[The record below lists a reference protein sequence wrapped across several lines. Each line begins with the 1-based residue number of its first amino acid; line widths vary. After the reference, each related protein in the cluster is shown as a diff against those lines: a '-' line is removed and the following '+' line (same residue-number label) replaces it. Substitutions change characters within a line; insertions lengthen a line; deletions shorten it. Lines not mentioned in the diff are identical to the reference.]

1 MGLDLGVATLAGST
15 ISAGANLLGG
25 AVNNLLANHAAKK
38 QYKYQRKLN
47 DQQFEHQQQLNA
59 TQQEYAQQNA
69 HNDYMRQRELTQ
81 DQYSLMQQGKK
92 DAGINTAF
100 DGGSQ
105 SVANTNTTA
114 APSAG
119 SASAGS
125 APSIGVADV
134 GLAGAG
140 NALQAGIDNLLRV
153 PSAENQIIQNS
164 RDSVKL
170 AVERAKAKNEIERTL
185 SGKDKESQEA
195 LKVLND
201 NEYFEKVRDVR
212 LKSEELNKIG
222 LQLQND
228 LMESEKVL
236 KQDAHKYNSQQLR
249 IITNEANKWFEQ
261 YMLKVKQQLAD
272 LKLTAS
278 KTKEALSAVR
288 LNYAN
293 AANADAQR
301 FYTQVLTN
309 LERAKIPYAGEI
321 AAQLAIQ
328 ARKATELSIL
338 DLEQRYMLE
347 PLLLDKSKHERW
359 KMRNE
364 ENAYSEFG
372 ENMRQ
377 IFGGWSSGLST
388 AAGAAAGAAAGS
400 GKLRVPKG
408 SGMIYKGY
416 TPSFQ

>member
-1 MGLDLGVATLAGST
+1 MGLDLGVASLAGST
-15 ISAGANLLGG
+15 ISAGTSLLGG
-25 AVNNLLANHAAKK
+25 AVNNLFANRAAKK

-47 DQQFEHQQQLNA
+47 EQQFEHQQQLNA

-81 DQYSLMQQGKK
+81 DQYSLIQQGKK

-100 DGGSQ
+100 EGGSQ
-105 SVANTNTTA
+105 AVASTNPTA

-125 APSIGVADV
+125 APSVGYADSGLSGV
-134 GLAGAG
+134 GA
-140 NALQAGIDNLLRV
+140 AVQAGIDNLLRV
-153 PSAENQIIQNS
+153 PSAENQLIQNS

-170 AVERAKAKNEIERTL
+170 AVERAKAINELERTE
-185 SGKDKESQEA
+185 SGNDKDTQDAIKA
-195 LKVLND
+195 IND
-201 NEYFEKVRDVR
+201 NEYFSQVRDVR
-212 LKSEELNKIG
+212 LKSEELNNVG

-236 KQDAHKYNSQQLR
+236 KQDAHKYNAQQLR
-249 IITNEANKWFEQ
+249 IITNEADKWFEQ
-261 YMLKVKQQLAD
+261 YTLKVKQQLAD
-272 LKLTAS
+272 LKLTGA

-301 FYTQVLTN
+301 FYTQVLTK
-309 LERAKIPYAGEI
+309 LEEAKIPYATEI
-321 AAQLAIQ
+321 AGQLAIQ
-328 ARKATELSIL
+328 ARKATELAIL

-347 PLLLDKSKHERW
+347 PLLIDKSRHERW
-359 KMRNE
+359 KMENE
-364 ENAYSEFG
+364 ERTYSEFG

-377 IFGGWSSGLST
+377 FFGGWSSGLST

-400 GKLRVPKG
+400 GKLRVPTG
-408 SGMIYKGY
+408 SGITYKGY
-416 TPSFQ
+416 TPTFQ